1 MKPARWIA
9 PVGILTTL
17 SLLGWAQSPLVKR
30 SDFYVSSDPGTQIFV
45 REVCAEPPLGA
56 QAPVLLIHG
65 ARVPGVASF
74 DLPVPGGSLAADL
87 ALAGYRVYILDVRGY
102 GKSTR
107 SREFDLSPDANPPLV
122 RSPEALQDIGAV
134 IRDIRRRNHQRK
146 VALLGWA
153 VGGSW
158 AGYYASLHSDQLGHL
173 IMLNTLF
180 GADAPQPL
188 IGRGSDLEDPHQPGR
203 FNFAQNGAYRCNS
216 SNSLLTGWNNS
227 IPLANK
233 DDWRDPAVAKAYV
246 DAALASDAA
255 SSSHNPPC
263 FRSPNGALEDS
274 FYEATGRQLWDASL
288 ITVPTLVIASERD
301 FWSRPEDRQKL
312 KGELVHAPL
321 ARVVV
326 IPNATHFIFLDRPER
341 GRKQFL
347 EEVTAFLGQ

>member
-1 MKPARWIA
+1 MKPARRIA
-9 PVGILTTL
+9 ALAILTAK
-17 SLLGWAQSPLVKR
+17 SLLAWAQGSLVKR
-30 SDFYVSSDPGTQIFV
+30 SDFYVPSDPGTDVFV
-45 REVCAEPPLGA
+45 REVRAEPAPGA

-65 ARVPGVASF
+65 ARVPGIASF
-74 DLPVPGGSLAADL
+74 DLPVLGGSLAMDL
-87 ALAGYRVYILDVRGY
+87 ALAGFRVYILDVRGY

-107 SREFDLSPDANPPLV
+107 SRGFDLPSNANPPLV
-122 RSPEALQDIGAV
+122 RSPEAVRDIGAV
-134 IRDIRRRNHQRK
+134 VRDIRRRNHQRK

-153 VGGSW
+153 AGGSW
-158 AGYYASLHSDQLGHL
+158 AGYYASLHSDQLSHL

-188 IGRGSDLEDPHQPGR
+188 IGRGSDLEDPHQPGQ

-216 SNSLLTGWNNS
+216 SNSLLTGWHTS

-233 DDWRDPAVAKAYV
+233 DDWRDPAVANAYV

-255 SSSHNPPC
+255 SSLHHPPC

-274 FYEATGRQLWDASL
+274 FYEATGRQLWDGSL
-288 ITVPTLVIASERD
+288 ITVPTLVIACERD
-301 FWSRPEDRQKL
+301 FWSRPEDREKL
-312 KGELVHAPL
+312 KRELVHAPV

-326 IPNATHFIFLDRPER
+326 IPNATHFVFLDRPER

-347 EEVTAFLGQ
+347 DEVTAFLSR